1 MNNESQPARRSRRGV
16 SADVAAETPSNTA
29 VASPPDT
36 GGLDPLQQM
45 LAAMTSV
52 LRPGGRI
59 VLVMGDADIRGER
72 VNAASQLARLAPHA
86 PG

>member
-16 SADVAAETPSNTA
+16 SADVAAEAPSNTA

-45 LAAMTSV
+45 LPSA
-52 LRPGGRI
+52 LP
-59 VLVMGDADIRGER
+59 IR
-72 VNAASQLARLAPHA
+72 
-86 PG
+86 